1 MSQSKVLGP
10 VAAAGATAA
19 TLPVTGNNV
28 VTAALVGFA
37 LVAGGLLMVRSA
49 RVRRSTN

>member
-1 MSQSKVLGP
+1 MSQAKVFGP
-10 VAAAGATAA
+10 MAAAGATAA

-37 LVAGGLLMVRSA
+37 MVATGMLLVRSA
-49 RVRRSTN
+49 RTRRTDA

>member
-10 VAAAGATAA
+10 LAAAGATAA

-28 VTAALVGFA
+28 MTVALVGFA
-37 LVAGGLLMVRSA
+37 MVASGLLLVRSA
-49 RVRRSTN
+49 RARRTDA

>member
-10 VAAAGATAA
+10 IAAAGATAA

-28 VTAALVGFA
+28 VTVALVGFA
-37 LVAGGLLMVRSA
+37 LVAGGMLMLRSA
-49 RVRRSTN
+49 RARRTDA

>member
-1 MSQSKVLGP
+1 MSQTKVFGP

-28 VTAALVGFA
+28 MTAALVGVA
-37 LVAGGLLMVRSA
+37 LVAAGLLMVRSA
-49 RVRRSTN
+49 RTRRTDA